1 MRNISRSC
9 VGYSRIR
16 RCFCCSRRNGNS
28 AAGKEA
34 SGRSICASG
43 DPWITSGPT
52 GAAEND
58 GNYNDCFPRNVNR
71 GINCVARLARP
82 ARTPLALCPL
92 LVRLRL
98 EHRPDAVIISPR
110 YPSDSNSSARC
121 ETSSTATVFRTEHS
135 WLNGFPGPK
144 LNRDDFLC
152 PLLAR
157 TKPDGASA
165 TTQPR

>member
-1 MRNISRSC
+1 MQNISRSC

-16 RCFCCSRRNGNS
+16 PCFCFSRRNGNS
-28 AAGKEA
+28 AAAKEA

-43 DPWITSGPT
+43 DPWIASGPT

-58 GNYNDCFPRNVNR
+58 GNHNDCLPRDVNR
-71 GINCVARLARP
+71 GINRLASLAGS
-82 ARTPLALCPL
+82 ARTPLALCSF

-98 EHRPDAVIISPR
+98 EHRPDGVISSPR

-121 ETSSTATVFRTEHS
+121 EKSSATTVFGAEHS
-135 WLNGFPGPK
+135 RLNGFPRPK
-144 LNRDDFLC
+144 LNRDDFLS

-157 TKPDGASA
+157 TKPDGAIA
-165 TTQPR
+165 TTQPP